1 MTLASVCSFDVAALE
16 ERLEHAS
23 NPLDRLGLIEQLASY
38 YVFANVQRS
47 RQLLNE
53 QERILL
59 RHPQEDYLSRF
70 YIHRAILENQAY
82 QYGLAD
88 LYFQKAIRLIED
100 NGDARIQA
108 ETYIDYTGTCINN
121 KRMDEAS
128 AYLEKARRLLRIYPN
143 PKLEAR
149 ITCREGF
156 VQLHYSNFSRA
167 IELLLEADRQIMA
180 VRDEPLEI
188 KDYYFLVLIHSG
200 LGNIHERNDDLD
212 SSVKAYLR
220 AASTAESLGLW
231 NRMSWIYLNIGN
243 GYVSMGKYGQA
254 AAFFTKAVR
263 LHEDFHPVSKASAY
277 ANLGFCSLMR
287 KNYPKALHLLEK
299 AEAILDQVEDPT
311 YKNYALI
318 ESWRGLVY
326 ARLGEVEKAETHF
339 LEAITWARIED
350 DYKRLSSVFQDM
362 AAFYA
367 EQNDYRR
374 AYEYQV
380 MHSQHAARYN
390 QEVNLRKRTELE
402 YKYEAEQKQQEA
414 EMLRLQATRLQMK
427 ALRAQMNPH
436 FIFNALNSIQHYITS
451 YETDS
456 ASKYLA
462 MFAKLMRQSLDYS
475 DLEIISLD
483 KEVEFLRDYLLIN
496 QKLRFNN
503 GLQYEVILE
512 EEIEEDIFGVP
523 TMIVQPYV
531 ENAIEHGLRTKSEGM
546 IRLRFSLYDEN
557 TLLCVVED
565 NGIGRENARKFQ
577 QQDPKFHKHLSR
589 GTSITEQRLQ
599 LLATSKKDR
608 VFVKTIDMK
617 DENGSPCGTRV
628 EIKIP
633 IMDLPLN
640 N

>member
-16 ERLEHAS
+16 ERLKQTS
-23 NPLDRLGLIEQLASY
+23 VPLDRLDLIEQLASY

-59 RHPQEDYLSRF
+59 RHPQEHYLSHY

-82 QYGLAD
+82 QYALSD
-88 LYFQKAIRLIED
+88 TYFQKAIRLIEE

-121 KRMDEAS
+121 KRMDDAS

-180 VRDEPLEI
+180 IREEPLEI

-200 LGNIHERNDDLD
+200 LGNIHERNDDLE
-212 SSVKAYLR
+212 SSVKAYLK
-220 AASTAESLGLW
+220 AASTAESLGMW

-243 GYVSMGKYGQA
+243 GYMSMDKYGQA
-254 AAFFTKAVR
+254 AAFFTKAVK

-287 KNYPKALHLLEK
+287 KNYPKALQLLEK
-299 AEAILDQVEDPT
+299 AEAILNQVEDTT

-318 ESWRGLVY
+318 ESWRGLVF
-326 ARLGEVEKAETHF
+326 ARLGEMEKAETHF

-350 DYKRLSSVFQDM
+350 DYKRLSGVFQDM

-367 EQNDYRR
+367 EQKDFRR

-380 MHSQHAARYN
+380 MHSQYAARYN

-503 GLQYEVILE
+503 GLQYEVIVDE
-512 EEIEEDIFGVP
+512 DIEEDIFGVP

-546 IRLRFSLYDEN
+546 IRLRFSLYDDN

-599 LLATSKKDR
+599 LLANSKKER
-608 VFVKTIDMK
+608 VFVKTIDLK
-617 DENGSPCGTRV
+617 DDLGSPCGTRV

-633 IMDLPLN
+633 IIDLPLN
-640 N
+640 D

>member
-1 MTLASVCSFDVAALE
+1 M
-16 ERLEHAS
+16 
-23 NPLDRLGLIEQLASY
+23 
-38 YVFANVQRS
+38 
-47 RQLLNE
+47 
-53 QERILL
+53 
-59 RHPQEDYLSRF
+59 
-70 YIHRAILENQAY
+70 
-82 QYGLAD
+82 
-88 LYFQKAIRLIED
+88 
-100 NGDARIQA
+100 
-108 ETYIDYTGTCINN
+108 
-121 KRMDEAS
+121 
-128 AYLEKARRLLRIYPN
+128 
-143 PKLEAR
+143 
-149 ITCREGF
+149 
-156 VQLHYSNFSRA
+156 
-167 IELLLEADRQIMA
+167 
-180 VRDEPLEI
+180 
-188 KDYYFLVLIHSG
+188 
-200 LGNIHERNDDLD
+200 GNIHERNDDLD

-254 AAFFTKAVR
+254 AAFFTKAVK

-503 GLQYEVILE
+503 GLQYEVILK